1 MESKLRLVLHPEHF
15 HQIDRLGKQMSNPE
29 SSSKKVIWI
38 SSLALIFVLV
48 FCAGFVV
55 FYTRSDRNKAAP
67 EPVASE
73 NPLPSADLVD
83 ESNQVFPDSQLKNG
97 KVVLV
102 FVTAECD
109 ACMKESE
116 FLKDLVGK
124 RTDVRFYGVVS
135 YGGEQSLGEAKKR
148 FPFPVFYDRGFKLA
162 GQLGINRVPIKLFVE
177 NGIMKKSWGG
187 ATVDEKKKASFARWL
202 AEV

>member
-1 MESKLRLVLHPEHF
+1 
-15 HQIDRLGKQMSNPE
+15 MSNPE

-187 ATVDEKKKASFARWL
+187 ATVDEKKKAAFIRWL
-202 AEV
+202 SEV